1 MYVSSRSA
9 GASQLGA
16 VGPGPRSPRA
26 GSAQNGT
33 PAAAPDRTELSAS
46 SKLMS
51 KVSQLEQADPG
62 QVKGAVSQLV
72 AQLREVAANESGLG
86 AKMMAQLASKLG
98 EVADGGTRANLAE
111 AAGRGPTESGTSG
124 LGPTQAS
131 TASAAGVETPAADAA
146 SSRAAAGS
154 ASGKAVAAYRAQA
167 STQGSETDAARDALA
182 KVLDQLDAALKATN
196 SS

>member
-16 VGPGPRSPRA
+16 IGPGSPSPRA
-26 GSAQNGT
+26 REAQNDT
-33 PAAAPDRTELSAS
+33 PAASPDRTELSAS

-72 AQLREVAANESGLG
+72 AELRKVAANESGLG

-111 AAGRGPTESGTSG
+111 AAGRGPTETGSSG
-124 LGPTQAS
+124 LGPTRVSQPG
-131 TASAAGVETPAADAA
+131 AAGAESPAAAAA
-146 SSRAAAGS
+146 SSPQAAAS
-154 ASGKAVAAYRAQA
+154 PASGKAVAAYRAQ
-167 STQGSETDAARDALA
+167 SDRGSETDAARDALA
-182 KVLDQLDAALKATN
+182 KVLDQLDAALEATN
-196 SS
+196 SG